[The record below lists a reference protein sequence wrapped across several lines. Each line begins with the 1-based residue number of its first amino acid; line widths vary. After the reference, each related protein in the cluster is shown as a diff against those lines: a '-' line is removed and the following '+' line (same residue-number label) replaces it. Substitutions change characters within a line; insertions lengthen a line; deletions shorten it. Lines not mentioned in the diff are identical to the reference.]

1 MNINI
6 NFKYLNVLVFA
17 VWCMPSWGSE
27 PCPQNNADIVGIAV
41 EGDDG
46 QFLYC
51 ERYFQ
56 LDDTRW
62 RVEYSR
68 GDKLIV
74 QKNIDY
80 LLGGQAPLVEQKDY
94 RTGELRKVSLS
105 EDQLQWRVAYRL
117 NTGATAESKDVVKE
131 GAQVIDAGFDSFV
144 RQQWDVIDKG
154 GAVVFDFLSI
164 PHLKSIALRA
174 SRVDNKKCGSFN
186 VEVEGGV
193 CISVAANSRLL
204 RFFVDPL
211 TLLYD
216 AQQRLIVFNGV
227 VNVQSADAKSQT
239 ATISYRYKS
248 DDMR

>member
-1 MNINI
+1 MNF
-6 NFKYLNVLVFA
+6 NFKYLNALAFA
-17 VWCMPSWGSE
+17 FFCMPSWGSE

-41 EGDDG
+41 AGDDG
-46 QFLYC
+46 KFLYC

-56 LDDTRW
+56 LDNTHW

-68 GDKLIV
+68 GDELIV
-74 QKNIDY
+74 QKSLDY

-105 EDQLQWRVAYRL
+105 EDESQWRIAYRL
-117 NTGATAESKDVVKE
+117 NAAEKEESKGVVKE
-131 GAQVIDAGFDSFV
+131 GAQVIDAGFDFFV
-144 RQQWDVIDKG
+144 RQQWDIIYKG
-154 GAVVFDFLSI
+154 EAVVFDFLSI

-174 SRVDNKKCGSFN
+174 RRVDIEKCGSFN

-193 CISVAANSRLL
+193 CITVAANSRLL

-216 AQQRLIVFNGV
+216 AQQRLIVFNGA
-227 VNVQSADAKSQT
+227 VNIQGSDAKSQT

-248 DDMR
+248 VEAR